1 MTQLD
6 LVAERHSTAGD
17 IGPNRASDLLD
28 AIRRVAPLIR
38 ERRDE
43 FDKLRRLPDDI
54 FEVLAA
60 AGLFR
65 LWLPQAI
72 GGPELSPF
80 EFMSVVEA
88 ASALDGSV
96 GWLVGNGG
104 GMSRVGGYL
113 PERVARDWFADPR
126 AFIASATGAVG
137 VAQKTNGGYRV

>member
-6 LVAERHSTAGD
+6 LVAECRPVIEHV
-17 IGPNRASDLLD
+17 GPNRASGLLD
-28 AIRRVAPLIR
+28 ALQRVAPLVR

-54 FEVLAA
+54 FETLAT

-80 EFMSVVEA
+80 EFMSIVEA
-88 ASALDGSV
+88 ASALDGS
-96 GWLVGNGG
+96 GLLTIGIGG
-104 GMSRVGGYL
+104 
-113 PERVARDWFADPR
+113 P
-126 AFIASATGAVG
+126 T
-137 VAQKTNGGYRV
+137 

>member
-6 LVAERHSTAGD
+6 LVSEHELVIED
-17 IGPNRASDLLD
+17 MGPNGASDLLD
-28 AIRRVAPLIR
+28 AIQHVAPLIR

-54 FEVLAA
+54 FETLAA

-65 LWLPQAI
+65 LWLPKAI

-88 ASALDGSV
+88 ASALDGSI

-104 GMSRVGGYL
+104 GMSR
-113 PERVARDWFADPR
+113 A
-126 AFIASATGAVG
+126 
-137 VAQKTNGGYRV
+137 